1 MPHQKPAKPQKRDIR
16 GNKKEH
22 KKIVINRQEFEKGDK
37 SFIDERK
44 SKPQASK
51 KQKGFFDKLFS

>member
-16 GNKKEH
+16 RNKKEH
-22 KKIVINRQEFEKGDK
+22 KKIFINRQAFEKGDK
-37 SFIDERK
+37 SFIDEGK

-51 KQKGFFDKLFS
+51 KQKGCFDKLSS